1 MTTEPKRKCGDCV
14 KFRTPKCTFAFS
26 TEPIAPPAPKIVK
39 TWNEYIQWLYDF
51 SPGKPVPMKQVSNY
65 DIIWPNDATCADFV
79 LEVK

>member
-1 MTTEPKRKCGDCV
+1 
-14 KFRTPKCTFAFS
+14 
-26 TEPIAPPAPKIVK
+26 VK